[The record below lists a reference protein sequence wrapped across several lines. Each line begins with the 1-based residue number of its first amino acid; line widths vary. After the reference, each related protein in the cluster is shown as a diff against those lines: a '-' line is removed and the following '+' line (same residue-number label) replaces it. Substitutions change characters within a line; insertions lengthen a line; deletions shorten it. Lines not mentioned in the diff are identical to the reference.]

1 MWSAI
6 AHTIEITGVST
17 VDLRERRDRFLRD
30 LACLFEEIEEKF
42 ENLPEEHREKCGQ
55 TGIAADVSLKV
66 DMEEKVIVL
75 NRLYKY
81 CEIDVH
87 LFRNLIGILKQ
98 NFPEYSLVVPSLEG
112 FQLAEEISK
121 HLAGA
126 FVEFLYLKGED
137 DERLLMG
144 DRLKRIRLEDILEDT
159 RQHYAE
165 RGGIEKKEA
174 MTRCGGEISM
184 FRRGEEGDEEILWMQ
199 LRAPICPFTTTAMK
213 QGDSETI

>member
-6 AHTIEITGVST
+6 AHTIEITEVST
-17 VDLRERRDRFLRD
+17 EDLRKRRDRFLQD
-30 LACLFEEIEEKF
+30 LACLFEEIEKRF
-42 ENLPEEHREKCGQ
+42 ENLPEGYREKCGRS
-55 TGIAADVSLKV
+55 GIAADISLKV
-66 DMEEKVIVL
+66 DMGKREIIL

-81 CEIDVH
+81 CEMDVH
-87 LFRNLIGILKQ
+87 LFRNLIRILQQ

-126 FVEFLYLKGED
+126 FIECLYLKGED

-144 DRLKRIRLEDILEDT
+144 DCLKEVRLEDILDDT

-165 RGGIEKKEA
+165 TGGIEMKEA
-174 MTRCGGEISM
+174 TTRCGGEISM

-199 LRAPICPFTTTAMK
+199 LRAPICPFTATAVK
-213 QGDSETI
+213 PSDSKKI